1 MSLGRRALT
10 NSSRFF
16 PSHQNPAYETVPSFI
31 FTSLSGI
38 VELGENALDSQVRDW
53 RAFRICYRRT
63 DDCVGIYGDG
73 MGNAQSVRMGLH
85 HRRGRTDW
93 ERLLGYV
100 KRCDSQSVAQIL
112 SRAYE
117 CVGLAVSG
125 TADSCQVRMMQ
136 A

>member
-1 MSLGRRALT
+1 M
-10 NSSRFF
+10 
-16 PSHQNPAYETVPSFI
+16 
-31 FTSLSGI
+31 
-38 VELGENALDSQVRDW
+38 DSQVRDW
-53 RAFRICYRRT
+53 RAFRFCYRRI
-63 DDCVGIYGDG
+63 DDCVGMHVHG
-73 MGNAQSVRMGLH
+73 MGNAEPVRMGLH

-117 CVGLAVSG
+117 YVGLAVSR
-125 TADSCQVRMMQ
+125 TVDFCQVRMMQ